1 MESIMFELVLD
12 ALKDSVTLLPFLFLT
27 YLFME
32 YVEAHTMS
40 RVTKTVARVGGWG
53 PLFGGITGIVPQC
66 GFSASAAGLFSGGV
80 ISLGTL
86 LAVFLATSDEMLP
99 LFISHGLEVGVMG
112 RIIGIKIGIAIISG
126 FVVDAL
132 VMLLKKKR
140 TKTIHDFCDSE
151 DCEEEDGV
159 FLAALKHT
167 MKIWIFILIV
177 NLLLNFL
184 LETTGFVRL
193 VEAGEKHIW
202 MSVPF
207 ICLIGLIPNC
217 AASIIITELYLNQL
231 ITGGAMMA
239 GLLVGCGVGLLVLFR
254 ADHNA
259 KECLQITGILYVLG
273 VCWGILLE
281 LLGIV
286 F

>member
-1 MESIMFELVLD
+1 MLDLVLD

-32 YVEAHTMS
+32 YIEARAMTG
-40 RVTKTVARVGGWG
+40 VTNTVAKVGAWG

-66 GFSASAAGLFSGGV
+66 GFSAAAAGLFSGGV

-99 LFISHGLEVGVMG
+99 LFISHGLEIGVMAK
-112 RIIGIKIGIAIISG
+112 IIGIKICIAIISG
-126 FVVDAL
+126 FIVDG
-132 VMLLKKKR
+132 LLMVLKRKR
-140 TKTIHDFCDSE
+140 TKTIHDFCESE
-151 DCEEEDGV
+151 DCEEEDGI

-177 NLLLNFL
+177 NLVLNFL
-184 LETTGFVRL
+184 LETAGFENL
-193 VEAGEKHIW
+193 VQMSGDHIW
-202 MSVPF
+202 MTVPF

-217 AASIIITELYLNQL
+217 AASIVITELYLNQL

-239 GLLVGCGVGLLVLFR
+239 GLLVSCGVGLLVLFR
-254 ADHNA
+254 ADHNM
-259 KECLQITGILYVLG
+259 KESMKITGIMYVLG
-273 VCWGILLE
+273 VFWGLLIE
-281 LLGIV
+281 VLGIV
-286 F
+286 L